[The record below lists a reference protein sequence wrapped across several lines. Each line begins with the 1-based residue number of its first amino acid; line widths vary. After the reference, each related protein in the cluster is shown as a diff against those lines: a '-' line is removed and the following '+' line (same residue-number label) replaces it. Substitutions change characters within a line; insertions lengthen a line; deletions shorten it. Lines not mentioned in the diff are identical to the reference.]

1 MGHITVIGDDLDSAL
16 AEASAAAAVLLR
28 GI

>member
-1 MGHITVIGDDLDSAL
+1 MGHITVVGSNADALL
-16 AEASAAAAVLLR
+16 AEANAAAAVLLR